1 MKMSKK
7 KIYFFSSGKKKQL
20 KVKLNVTKISFFM
33 FFSFTAP
40 NETKHRDIL
49 TDKVL
54 KTIAAVSALIAIT
67 SLVIAMVSL

>member
-1 MKMSKK
+1 
-7 KIYFFSSGKKKQL
+7 
-20 KVKLNVTKISFFM
+20 M

-40 NETKHRDIL
+40 NKTKHRAIL
-49 TDKVL
+49 IDKVL